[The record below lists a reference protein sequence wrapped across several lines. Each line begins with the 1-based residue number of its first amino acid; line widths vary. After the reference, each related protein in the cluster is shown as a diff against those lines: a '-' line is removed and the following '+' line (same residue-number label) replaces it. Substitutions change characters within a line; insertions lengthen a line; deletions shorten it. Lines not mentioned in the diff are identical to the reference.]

1 MSAKLLLHE
10 EVSVAEA
17 ILRVLEEA
25 GIDMVFGIPGDQSGL
40 AEGISA
46 IELTAAGYAQPRN
59 DFGRHGYRG
68 PCPPSGPP
76 HTYRFFLYALDAAPD
91 LPPKA
96 SRADVLEFSDEHA
109 LGRAELSGTYGR

>member
-1 MSAKLLLHE
+1 M
-10 EVSVAEA
+10 
-17 ILRVLEEA
+17 I
-25 GIDMVFGIPGDQSGL
+25 FGIPGDQPGL
-40 AEGISA
+40 VEGISA

-91 LPPKA
+91 LTPTA
-96 SRADVLEFSDEHA
+96 SRADVLEFSAEHA